1 MKSEQK
7 QDRKP
12 KLSMISAFRYFLKG
26 NMLFAFNGIIIVA
39 IDSVS
44 SIFPSLFQ
52 QVYTDSIITHKNPE
66 WFTPLIALYILLF
79 VVELLV
85 WIIFSVLRR
94 KSQARINITTSA
106 NYLWTVL
113 RLPMTLLTR
122 FTPGE
127 LVARYTTIPMSTR
140 QLDYALPA
148 VSILTLPILCCYI
161 VMLFNWKLGLLEIFS
176 ILLLVYVMRS
186 TANKQKK
193 IAMNLEVTD
202 ARLQNVTMTGIGNLD
217 TIKALG
223 GERYFF
229 AQWEKTYAQS
239 LNARVTT
246 ITNNIYLSALPE
258 FVLQATNGVILCL
271 GSWLILQGEMTPGMI
286 LASQGLINETIYP
299 IIRAIA
305 SVQTV
310 MRINSSIQRIK
321 DVTDCSQESAELSLP
336 AGDEL
341 PDTAK
346 LAGEIEL
353 RDVTFGYDRSLPP
366 ILSHFS
372 LKIKAG
378 ERIALVG
385 PSGCGKST
393 LLSLVSGLYEPW
405 EGEVLFDGKPRSAID
420 RMTFVNSVSVINQDV
435 TLFEGTIADN
445 VKMWDESIEDFTMV
459 MACNDAQMHH
469 EIMER
474 PGGYHGTVMERGK
487 NFSGGQRQR
496 IEIATALAKEPAILL
511 MDEGTSALDP
521 QTEAKVMDNLFGLG
535 MTMVMIAHRLETIA
549 GCDQIYVIE
558 QGHITQHGTHDELR
572 QQDGLY
578 SNLLKYA

>member
-39 IDSVS
+39 IDSIAC
-44 SIFPSLFQ
+44 IFPSLFQ

-127 LVARYTTIPMSTR
+127 LVARYTTIPMSIR

-223 GERYFF
+223 GERYFY
-229 AQWEKTYAQS
+229 AHWERAYAQS

>member
-39 IDSVS
+39 IDSVAC
-44 SIFPSLFQ
+44 IFPSLFQ

-127 LVARYTTIPMSTR
+127 LVARYTTIPNSTR

>member
-1 MKSEQK
+1 MNTGQQQHRSP
-7 QDRKP
+7 R
-12 KLSMISAFRYFLKG
+12 LSIISAFRYFLKG
-26 NMLFAFNGIIIVA
+26 NMLFAFNGVIIVA
-39 IDSVS
+39 IDSLAC
-44 SIFPSLFQ
+44 IFPSLFQ

-148 VSILTLPILCCYI
+148 VSILTLPILSCYI

-223 GERYFF
+223 GERYFY
-229 AQWEKTYAQS
+229 AQWERAYAQS

-286 LASQGLINETIYP
+286 LASQGLINETVYP

>member
-1 MKSEQK
+1 
-7 QDRKP
+7 
-12 KLSMISAFRYFLKG
+12 MISAFRYFLKG

-39 IDSVS
+39 IDSVAC
-44 SIFPSLFQ
+44 IFPSLFQ

-94 KSQARINITTSA
+94 KSQARIDITTSA

-127 LVARYTTIPMSTR
+127 LVARYTTIPNSIR

>member
-39 IDSVS
+39 IDSIAC
-44 SIFPSLFQ
+44 IFPSLFQ

-127 LVARYTTIPMSTR
+127 LVARYTTIPMSIR
-140 QLDYALPA
+140 QLDYALPV

-223 GERYFF
+223 GERYFY
-229 AQWEKTYAQS
+229 AQWERAYAQS

-572 QQDGLY
+572 QMDGLY
-578 SNLLKYA
+578 RNLLKFA

>member
-1 MKSEQK
+1 MNTGQQQHRSP
-7 QDRKP
+7 R
-12 KLSMISAFRYFLKG
+12 LSIISAFRYFLKG
-26 NMLFAFNGIIIVA
+26 NMLFAFNGVIIVA
-39 IDSVS
+39 IDSIAC
-44 SIFPSLFQ
+44 IFPSLFQ

-79 VVELLV
+79 VVELLF

-127 LVARYTTIPMSTR
+127 LVARYTTIPNSTR

-223 GERYFF
+223 GERYFY
-229 AQWEKTYAQS
+229 AQWERAYAQS

-353 RDVTFGYDRSLPP
+353 HDVTFGYDRSLPP

>member
-39 IDSVS
+39 IDSVAC
-44 SIFPSLFQ
+44 IFPSLFQ
-52 QVYTDSIITHKNPE
+52 QVYTDNIITRKNPE

-79 VVELLV
+79 VLELLV

-106 NYLWTVL
+106 DYLWTVL

-127 LVARYTTIPMSTR
+127 LVARYTTIPKSTR
-140 QLDYALPA
+140 QLDYALPV
-148 VSILTLPILCCYI
+148 VSILILPILCCYI

-176 ILLLVYVMRS
+176 ILLLVYVMHS

-299 IIRAIA
+299 IVRAIA

-310 MRINSSIQRIK
+310 LRINSSIQRIK
-321 DVTDCSQESAELSLP
+321 DVTDCTAACADLRLP
-336 AGDEL
+336 EDDEL
-341 PDTAK
+341 PDIAK

-353 RDVTFGYDRSLPP
+353 RDVTFGYDRNLPP
-366 ILSHFS
+366 ILKHFS

-393 LLSLVSGLYEPW
+393 VLSLVSGLYEPW
-405 EGEVLFDGKPRSAID
+405 EGEVLFDGKPRSAIN
-420 RMTFVNSVSVINQDV
+420 RMTFVNSVSVVNQDV

-445 VKMWDESIEDFTMV
+445 VKMWDESIEDFAMV
-459 MACNDAQMHH
+459 LACNDAQIRH

-474 PGGYHGTVMERGK
+474 PGGYQGTVMERGK

-496 IEIATALAKEPAILL
+496 IEIATALAKEPVILL

-521 QTEAKVMDNLFGLG
+521 KTEAKVMYNLFGLG
-535 MTMVMIAHRLETIA
+535 ITMIMIAHRLDTIA
-549 GCDQIYVIE
+549 QCDQIYVIE
-558 QGHITQHGTHDELR
+558 QGRITQHGTHDELR
-572 QQDGLY
+572 QQEGLY
-578 SNLLKYA
+578 RNLLKYA

>member
-1 MKSEQK
+1 MTMG
-7 QDRKP
+7 KP
-12 KLSMISAFRYFLKG
+12 KDKKAGLTMMSAFKYFLKG
-26 NMLFAFNGIIIVA
+26 NMLFALNGTVLTA
-39 IDSVS
+39 IDSV
-44 SIFPSLFQ
+44 ICLFPPLFQ
-52 QVYTDSIITHKNPE
+52 QVYTDNIITQKNPE
-66 WFTPLIALYILLF
+66 WFTPLLTLYILLF
-79 VVELLV
+79 VFELLM
-85 WIIFSVLRR
+85 WISFSVLRR
-94 KSQARINITTSA
+94 KSQAKINITTSA

-127 LVARYTTIPMSTR
+127 LVARYTTIPNSTR

-223 GERYFF
+223 GERYFY
-229 AQWEKTYAQS
+229 AQWERAYAQS

>member
-39 IDSVS
+39 IDSVAC
-44 SIFPSLFQ
+44 IFPSLFQ

-148 VSILTLPILCCYI
+148 VSILTLPILCSYI

-193 IAMNLEVTD
+193 IAMNLEVTE

>member
-1 MKSEQK
+1 MNTGQQQHRSP
-7 QDRKP
+7 R
-12 KLSMISAFRYFLKG
+12 LSIISAFRYFLKG

-39 IDSVS
+39 IDSVAC
-44 SIFPSLFQ
+44 IFPSLFQ

-127 LVARYTTIPMSTR
+127 LVARYTTIPNSTR

-223 GERYFF
+223 GERYFY
-229 AQWEKTYAQS
+229 AQWERAYAQS

>member
-1 MKSEQK
+1 MNTGQQQHRSP
-7 QDRKP
+7 R
-12 KLSMISAFRYFLKG
+12 LSIISAFRYFLKG
-26 NMLFAFNGIIIVA
+26 NMLFAFNGVIIVA
-39 IDSVS
+39 IDSIAC
-44 SIFPSLFQ
+44 IFPSLFQ

-79 VVELLV
+79 VVELLF

-127 LVARYTTIPMSTR
+127 LVARYTTIPNSTR

-223 GERYFF
+223 GERYFY
-229 AQWEKTYAQS
+229 AQWERAYAQS

-511 MDEGTSALDP
+511 MDEGTSALDL